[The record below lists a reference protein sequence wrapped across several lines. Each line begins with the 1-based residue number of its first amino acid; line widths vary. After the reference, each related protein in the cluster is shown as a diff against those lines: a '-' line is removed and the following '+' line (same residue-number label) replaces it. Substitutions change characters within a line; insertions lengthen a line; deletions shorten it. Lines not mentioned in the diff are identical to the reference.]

1 MKETPLVD
9 AEQQYG
15 EDVGRLVAEDHR
27 LKTELTTF
35 ETQITEISEK
45 RDGVKRSISEIQ
57 LQLLTVA
64 QTYANRAQ
72 RSGTSPEEDK
82 SIASHAKPH
91 PNAKE
96 PERPSLEDDDDNIVL
111 TPRRRRST
119 LPAKEPEPTRLD
131 NIHPSFPTV
140 IYLDGAWTEVWCN
153 LCGANCC
160 LTKHKLFAGVR
171 GLRDHWRQAHAD
183 QIDDRSLEACLANAR
198 RRVVSFVDAEHMRA
212 GEAPPDVAVKT
223 RVANNY
229 LERMFPGAKAA
240 ERRHTVG
247 AASGKAKVVGST
259 ASSAAAAKS
268 TATPVKPPKRPA
280 SPSPHAVNTANK
292 RHPADLASGTPN
304 GTAKTT
310 TAINTTSTAKPS
322 AATPVKTS
330 KRPASP
336 SSDAGAPKKRL
347 TEYEA
352 YQNLEA
358 EARAAGTPG
367 MKRKRGSSGRPDY
380 RIKTSEELEAMQD

>member
-15 EDVGRLVAEDHR
+15 EDVGRLVAENHR

-45 RDGVKRSISEIQ
+45 RDGVKSSISEVQ
-57 LQLLTVA
+57 LQLLVIA

-72 RSGTSPEEDK
+72 RSGTSPEEDN
-82 SIASHAKPH
+82 SIASHAKPQL
-91 PNAKE
+91 NAEE
-96 PERPSLEDDDDNIVL
+96 PERPSLEDDDDNIVV
-111 TPRRRRST
+111 TPRRRRSA

-131 NIHPSFPTV
+131 IIHPSFPTV
-140 IYLDGAWTEVWCN
+140 IYLDGAWTELWCN

-160 LTKHKLFAGVR
+160 LTKHKLFAGAK
-171 GLRDHWRQAHAD
+171 GLHDHWRQAHAG
-183 QIDDRSLEACLANAR
+183 QIDDRSLEACLANAG
-198 RRVVSFVDAEHMRA
+198 RRVVSSVDAEHMRA

-229 LERMFPGAKAA
+229 LERMFPGARAA

-247 AASGKAKVVGST
+247 SASGKAKV
-259 ASSAAAAKS
+259 A
-268 TATPVKPPKRPA
+268 
-280 SPSPHAVNTANK
+280 
-292 RHPADLASGTPN
+292 ASGTPN
-304 GTAKTT
+304 AAAKTT
-310 TAINTTSTAKPS
+310 TAISTTSTAKPS
-322 AATPVKTS
+322 SATPVKKP
-330 KRPASP
+330 KRTAS
-336 SSDAGAPKKRL
+336 SSPHETTVPKKRL

-380 RIKTSEELEAMQD
+380 GIKTSEELEAMQD